1 MSPKVCPIVEA
12 PSHISY
18 SPVTQYPLLY
28 STHAFSSK
36 SVVSGKSLAFKLG
49 GTTSIMSVEQTL
61 PSKVAKSKLPIGNDL
76 WLALLCPNRAQ
87 GLFGRGLLI
96 MVLSYAKDHSCTC
109 KDHLI
114 PACMT
119 TAWHFLIRVIH
130 QDRCNLCT
138 S

>member
-1 MSPKVCPIVEA
+1 MCPKVYPIGEA
-12 PSHISY
+12 PSHISH

-36 SVVSGKSLAFKLG
+36 SVVQGNSLAFKLG

-61 PSKVAKSKLPIGNDL
+61 PSKVAKSKLPIGNGL
-76 WLALLCPNRAQ
+76 WLALPCPNRAQ

-96 MVLSYAKDHSCTC
+96 TALSYARDHSCSC

-114 PACMT
+114 PARRT
-119 TAWHFLIRVIH
+119 TAWHLLIRIIY
-130 QDRCNLCT
+130 
-138 S
+138 